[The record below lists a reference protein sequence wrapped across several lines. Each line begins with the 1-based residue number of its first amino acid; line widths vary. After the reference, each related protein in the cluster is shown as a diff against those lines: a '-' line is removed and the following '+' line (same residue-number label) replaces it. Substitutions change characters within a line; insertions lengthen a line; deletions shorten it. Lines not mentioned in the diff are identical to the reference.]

1 MPYSVANPVRA
12 PAFIGMACRITS
24 SSLMTTGVMTMP
36 TNSAGTPRG
45 HQDPRSPRHR
55 LTAHADALIRGK
67 NSERAAFITT
77 NA

>member
-1 MPYSVANPVRA
+1 MPYSVANPVQA
-12 PAFIGMACRITS
+12 PAFVGMACRITS
-24 SSLMTTGVMTMP
+24 SGLMTVP

-45 HQDPRSPRHR
+45 HQDPFRSPCHR

>member
-1 MPYSVANPVRA
+1 MPYSVAYPVRA

-24 SSLMTTGVMTMP
+24 SGLMTVP

-45 HQDPRSPRHR
+45 HQDLFRSPRHR
-55 LTAHADALIRGK
+55 LTTHADALIRGK

>member
-1 MPYSVANPVRA
+1 VRA
-12 PAFIGMACRITS
+12 PAFIGMACRLTS

-36 TNSAGTPRG
+36 TNSAGTSRG

-55 LTAHADALIRGK
+55 RTAHAEALIRGK
-67 NSERAAFITT
+67 NRERATFITA

>member
-24 SSLMTTGVMTMP
+24 SGLMTVP
-36 TNSAGTPRG
+36 TNSAGTPRD
-45 HQDPRSPRHR
+45 HQDLFRSVSHW
-55 LTAHADALIRGK
+55 LSAHTDALIRGK
-67 NSERAAFITT
+67 NSERAAFVTT